1 VIWKGDSP
9 KGNEVQMFC
18 RDGTS
23 DENICRLVSTKDEYQ
38 LGGRDFNGVAI
49 DIGAHIGTVT
59 VPLLID
65 NPGLIAVAIEP
76 VPENLEILRRN
87 IRLNGLRERTTVLP
101 VAAGIDG
108 VAPISTGWKGRHR
121 HVGNLGDGEPEHTEQ
136 VISMSFDTIRQGIG
150 VETIALLK
158 LDCEGCEWD
167 VLADPTIWRAEVI
180 VGEFHGN
187 LRGGDRVRDLLADS
201 HRVETDDWTFVA
213 VPK

>member
-38 LGGRDFNGVAI
+38 LGGRDFSGVAI
-49 DIGAHIGTVT
+49 DIGAHIGSVT

-65 NPGLIAVAIEP
+65 NPGLIVVAIEP

-108 VAPISTGWKGRHR
+108 VVPISHGWKGRHR

-158 LDCEGCEWD
+158 IDCEGCEWD
-167 VLADPTIWRAEVI
+167 VLTDPTLWRAEVI

-187 LRGGDRVRDLLADS
+187 LHGGWRVSDLLADS
-201 HRVETDDWTFVA
+201 HRVETNDWTFVA